1 MDMGF
6 RELVDAVNVNES
18 EMEILRDAILGDG
31 LDEFRESSVYLRLAR
46 FLANTEH
53 AEASHLSPTML
64 DWVLDCCEEAQ
75 KVDIEEDHNKE
86 MARRIVECLWAGQT
100 G

>member
-1 MDMGF
+1 MSMGF
-6 RELVDAVNVNES
+6 RELVSKMDFCDTEQ
-18 EMEILRDAILGDG
+18 ELLFDAILGDR
-31 LDEFRESSVYLRLAR
+31 LDEFRESHVYLRLAR
-46 FLANTEH
+46 HFADTEE
-53 AEASHLSPTML
+53 AEHSNLCPTMA

-86 MARRIVECLWAGQT
+86 LARRIVECLWVGQT